1 MTNPPQIDPAV
12 HSFLNL
18 FTPSHKKDTKFPLKV
33 IRYSSES
40 PQKVLRKSSDSALK
54 D

>member
-1 MTNPPQIDPAV
+1 MTKPPQIVPAV

-18 FTPSHKKDTKFPLKV
+18 LNPSPQKYTKFPLEV
-33 IRYSSES
+33 LRYSSES

-54 D
+54 V